1 VAAPRQEVIVAALLE
16 RPGSGSRL
24 ASSRYGIMSGD
35 MEASAQAGMAPKTT
49 VATYE
54 NYTEAERAVDFLS
67 DRGFPVERVAIVG
80 TGLRTV
86 EQVAGRL
93 TTGRAALVGGGQG
106 AMVGLLFGLLFGL
119 FFSGPAFFGVVLYG
133 LVAGAVFGAILG
145 ALTQA
150 ARGGRRDFASVRG
163 MEAERYEVQVEHEHS
178 TRAKQLLTELDTAAA
193 SPTPAS

>member
-1 VAAPRQEVIVAALLE
+1 
-16 RPGSGSRL
+16 
-24 ASSRYGIMSGD
+24 MSGD
-35 MEASAQAGMAPKTT
+35 MEASAQAGMAAKTT
-49 VATYE
+49 VATYD
-54 NYTEAERAVDFLS
+54 NYAEAERAVDFMS

-93 TTGRAALVGGGQG
+93 TTGRAALVGAGQG

-150 ARGGRRDFASVRG
+150 AQRGRRDFASVRG

-178 TRAKQLLTELDTAAA
+178 ARAKQLLAELDTAAA
-193 SPTPAS
+193 STAPAS